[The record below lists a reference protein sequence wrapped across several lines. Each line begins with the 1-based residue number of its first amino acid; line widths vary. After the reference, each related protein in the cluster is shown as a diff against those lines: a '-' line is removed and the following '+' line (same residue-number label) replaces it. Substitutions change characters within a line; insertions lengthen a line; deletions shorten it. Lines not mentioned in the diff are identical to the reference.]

1 MKIYLSNESV
11 IQSCSKK
18 MGILQEKQKQLDF
31 KHTGYLNSDGT
42 VSEEAIQY
50 LRNNRIILELETLK
64 SMAESNTDLN
74 CEVTNHEF
82 LLLRGEI

>member
-1 MKIYLSNESV
+1 MKIYLSNELV
-11 IQSCSKK
+11 IQSCIAEINKY
-18 MGILQEKQKQLDF
+18 QTELD
-31 KHTGYLNSDGT
+31 KLNLKWWQQGNPFSLKAMD
-42 VSEEAIQY
+42 SCKYE
-50 LRNNRIILELETLK
+50 NRISELETLK

>member
-1 MKIYLSNESV
+1 MKVYLSNKSV

-18 MGILQEKQKQLDF
+18 IVIFREKQRQLDF
-31 KHTGYLNSDGT
+31 KHSGYFNDDGT

-50 LRNNRIILELETLK
+50 LRNNRIISELETLK
-64 SMAESNTDLN
+64 AMVESNTDLN
-74 CEVTNHEF
+74 CEVTNYEF

>member
-1 MKIYLSNESV
+1 MKIYLSNEVV
-11 IQSCSKK
+11 IQSCVAEINKYNKK
-18 MGILQEKQKQLDF
+18 IGDLHIKWYQQGNPFSFKALDSC
-31 KHTGYLNSDGT
+31 KYKD
-42 VSEEAIQY
+42 
-50 LRNNRIILELETLK
+50 RISELETLK

>member
-42 VSEEAIQY
+42 VSGEAIQY
-50 LRNNRIILELETLK
+50 LRTIEL
-64 SMAESNTDLN
+64 S
-74 CEVTNHEF
+74 
-82 LLLRGEI
+82 

>member
-18 MGILQEKQKQLDF
+18 MGILQEKQQQLDF
-31 KHTGYLNSDGT
+31 KHTGYFNSDGT

-64 SMAESNTDLN
+64 AMAESNTDLN